1 MLKRFKREMLER
13 SRMKMSNEGKVTKIE
28 PNVLVDGLDGVT
40 RINKNLYEYKIDLIN
55 TIMKKVDPQADLIPY
70 NYDITNEQ
78 FTALMNKV
86 LQTTVQLSDAE

>member
-1 MLKRFKREMLER
+1 MLER
-13 SRMKMSNEGKVTKIE
+13 SRIKMSEDGKVTKIE
-28 PNVLVDGLDGVT
+28 PNVLVDGLDGIT

-55 TIMKKVDPQADLIPY
+55 TIMKKVDPQADPIPY